1 MLSRLSQ
8 LGKNLSDEIT
18 RINDEAS
25 SPNGK
30 KQISQEQ
37 AVKIM
42 NTTTPPLSKIV
53 KPDHLNDTTTSLEKT
68 DKSTKPIGLQ
78 NKSKKNTSVFPG
90 TDIPLS
96 SLPNEVVNMLHRYVK
111 YKRLYPKLYEAYK
124 IERTKLSIVQSFENA
139 LKENTPCS
147 SIAEVGM
154 FTDFLKASS
163 SKDKLLQKQ
172 VSEKSANCT
181 KLSAENKKLQAQV
194 MKLNSENQCSIRK
207 IKVLER
213 KLGEATSKQM
223 VDAAIDNELAQDVTI
238 KLKSLKQQPSIDKT
252 EKKTINEANDNNE
265 RLETLMKETATLKNE
280 LTHLKD
286 TSDLDKKKKKDLTI
300 ALGKASKRNDDLVN
314 KYKTENSQN
323 ELKFKQIIQQKN
335 KDIKQLKEKMQNIQG
350 DEGVRVKNQEKLLN
364 NLEKARNMQR
374 ETSIKLSKLTAQNN
388 EYVRRVSELND
399 KVGHINSLR
408 TKQDLEITDLKHR
421 IEEMSMQSHEYESKI
436 DTMEEELS
444 QMKSLLE
451 ERTLE
456 AKTMRRIIGDKA
468 NSTDKDDKK
477 VRNKLAE
484 TLREK
489 SVLEDSLAFLQ
500 NKEIK
505 RGESFNLKLKQLNEN
520 ISKLEATNN
529 NLKTQLNEMESQNE
543 GTGII
548 MPLTSPEISK
558 LRSQLD
564 QSEIKIQG
572 LRQRNKTLQLVN
584 DDNSQK
590 LIRLNKKLRQMS
602 QQSRKSRSNSI
613 ISNESIPKSPKFT
626 ADSNEHA
633 IYIRNVLFGFLE
645 HKDRRN
651 MLLPVI
657 KALLLMSDEDEIK
670 FTKLLGKA

>member
-1 MLSRLSQ
+1 
-8 LGKNLSDEIT
+8 
-18 RINDEAS
+18 
-25 SPNGK
+25 
-30 KQISQEQ
+30 
-37 AVKIM
+37 
-42 NTTTPPLSKIV
+42 
-53 KPDHLNDTTTSLEKT
+53 
-68 DKSTKPIGLQ
+68 
-78 NKSKKNTSVFPG
+78 
-90 TDIPLS
+90 
-96 SLPNEVVNMLHRYVK
+96 
-111 YKRLYPKLYEAYK
+111 
-124 IERTKLSIVQSFENA
+124 
-139 LKENTPCS
+139 
-147 SIAEVGM
+147 
-154 FTDFLKASS
+154 
-163 SKDKLLQKQ
+163 
-172 VSEKSANCT
+172 
-181 KLSAENKKLQAQV
+181 
-194 MKLNSENQCSIRK
+194 
-207 IKVLER
+207 
-213 KLGEATSKQM
+213 
-223 VDAAIDNELAQDVTI
+223 
-238 KLKSLKQQPSIDKT
+238 
-252 EKKTINEANDNNE
+252 
-265 RLETLMKETATLKNE
+265 
-280 LTHLKD
+280 
-286 TSDLDKKKKKDLTI
+286 
-300 ALGKASKRNDDLVN
+300 
-314 KYKTENSQN
+314 
-323 ELKFKQIIQQKN
+323 
-335 KDIKQLKEKMQNIQG
+335 MQNIQG